1 MNFYVVR
8 LNSDLLPLIEFR
20 DFLLTIKKKIE
31 VLRSGWKASSI
42 GTSFLD
48 LDAAP
53 TATRGLNR
61 QSACLNSKR
70 SKSVING
77 KKRKYTG

>member
-1 MNFYVVR
+1 MNFYVVI

-20 DFLLTIKKKIE
+20 YFLLTIKKKIE
-31 VLRSGWKASSI
+31 VQASNV
-42 GTSFLD
+42 GNSFLD

-61 QSACLNSKR
+61 QSPCLNEKR
-70 SKSVING
+70 SKSVIEVSD
-77 KKRKYTG
+77 RCSW